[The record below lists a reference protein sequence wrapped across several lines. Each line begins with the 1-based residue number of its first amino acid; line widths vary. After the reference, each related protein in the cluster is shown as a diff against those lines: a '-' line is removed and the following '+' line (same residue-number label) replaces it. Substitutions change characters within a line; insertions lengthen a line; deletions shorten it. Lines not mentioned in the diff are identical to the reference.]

1 MVLLDDVGTGVLL
14 VDSSVGAPVSV
25 VGADAVE
32 VNSVLKDVVAVGD
45 GDDDDDDA
53 VTSVEYV
60 AAVVTRLGLLSC

>member
-45 GDDDDDDA
+45 GDDDDDA